1 MNIATTKIKRD
12 IGYLTENKL
21 LEGQLLSFLPGDTFR
36 EHFVSRLKSSADNYW
51 QTMSE
56 MRAVHVF
63 HNILGVPVADIETK
77 TVGDKSV
84 DFVCGW
90 NNEKVFV
97 EVKGFRPEDHEIA
110 RRGGSLGNDEEKI
123 DRALSRSQDKF
134 LNNACNIVVIADE
147 DTIKPPLFMNPLAD
161 LEGTPEIYL
170 NSPNY
175 SKTSSVMVLGGL
187 YDGEMFKYKVW
198 HNANP
203 QRALPKDLISK
214 LDQNKSNAKWP
225 WQN

>member
-1 MNIATTKIKRD
+1 MNTATAKIKRG

-21 LEGQLLSFLPGDTFR
+21 LEAQLLSFLPEDNFR
-36 EHFVSRLKSSADNYW
+36 EHFTPRLKSSADNYW
-51 QTMSE
+51 QIMSE

-63 HNILGVPVADIETK
+63 HNMIGIPVVGVEAK
-77 TVGDKSV
+77 TVGNKSV

-90 NNEKVFV
+90 NNENIFV

-110 RRGGSLGNDEEKI
+110 RRGGSFGNDEEKV
-123 DRALSRSQDKF
+123 DRALSRSQNKF
-134 LNNACNIVVIADE
+134 SDNTCNIVVIADE

-170 NSPNY
+170 NSPDY
-175 SKTSSVMVLGGL
+175 SKTSAVMVLGGL
-187 YDGEMFKYKVW
+187 YEEEMFKYKIW
-198 HNANP
+198 YNNNP
-203 QRALPKDLISK
+203 KRALPSDFVAK
-214 LDQNKSNAKWP
+214 LDKNKSNTKWP